1 MLVRLDTPGL
11 DATRHF
17 RTLGSESPGVG
28 VAPLPCPG
36 SAAQRV
42 TAVALGPPPRLPQ
55 PPGPRWAR
63 HLAGEVLS
71 KQVTLVL
78 TGQNVLCHH
87 PETQYP
93 GLGEAAWG
101 SGRKAPGRGVD
112 CAPVSALW
120 CRGSSLRRA
129 LGDTPSWGPRSG
141 PSACPWLGPS
151 QEGPFRA
158 GSGLPDGELREA
170 GPAGGGQ
177 WAGFPPAARF
187 LPPAPWGDRAAGSA
201 CGSTEQPPWGP
212 CGHGLPAP
220 GRLRALAVCRE
231 GGLSVPFR
239 RDSEPAPSL
248 AVQQTGRGA
257 CAGLGHPRHR
267 PAPRVVSGGACSRVG
282 DPGAEQGAGR
292 PHRGRR
298 DGRLSPWGRGA
309 LCPRCAHKPASRAG
323 SRVSEDVFY

>member
-1 MLVRLDTPGL
+1 M
-11 DATRHF
+11 
-17 RTLGSESPGVG
+17 
-28 VAPLPCPG
+28 
-36 SAAQRV
+36 
-42 TAVALGPPPRLPQ
+42 
-55 PPGPRWAR
+55 
-63 HLAGEVLS
+63 
-71 KQVTLVL
+71 
-78 TGQNVLCHH
+78 
-87 PETQYP
+87 
-93 GLGEAAWG
+93 
-101 SGRKAPGRGVD
+101 D

-141 PSACPWLGPS
+141 PSVYPWLGPS

-257 CAGLGHPRHR
+257 CAGLGP
-267 PAPRVVSGGACSRVG
+267 PPGPPCS
-282 DPGAEQGAGR
+282 
-292 PHRGRR
+292 
-298 DGRLSPWGRGA
+298 
-309 LCPRCAHKPASRAG
+309 PRCQRRSLFTCRRPRGRAG
-323 SRVSEDVFY
+323 SGAAAPGTPRWPPVSLGAGGRSVQGARTNRRAALGATCPRTCFISSFEINVLLSGNQSAGLCPVRALPEPLLQGTGHSLILPPLPCPRPFPVAVWREAFSEAHPQLPSCPL